1 MDRRL
6 EILDQPEDVRDLVG
20 QCELTGKRTLFERNG
35 RIVAVLVSHDEYLA
49 LKETIAI
56 TNDAQLRA
64 RLETAE
70 GEVARGAMLLV
81 EDLLVE

>member
-6 EILDQPEDVRDLVG
+6 EILDQPEDVRDLVA

-49 LKETIAI
+49 LKETISI
-56 TNDAQLRA
+56 SNDAPLRV
-64 RLETAE
+64 RLEAAE

>member
-6 EILDQPEDVRDLVG
+6 AILDQPEDVRDLVA
-20 QCELTGKRTLFERNG
+20 QCELTGKRTLFERND

-56 TNDAQLRA
+56 ANDAPLRA

-70 GEVARGAMLLV
+70 AEVARGAMLLV

>member
-6 EILDQPEDVRDLVG
+6 EILDQPEDVRELVA

-35 RIVAVLVSHDEYLA
+35 RIVALLISHDEYLA

-56 TNDAQLRA
+56 SNDAPLRA
-64 RLETAE
+64 RLDAAE

>member
-6 EILDQPEDVRDLVG
+6 EILDQPEDVRELVS

-35 RIVAVLVSHDEYLA
+35 RIVALLVSHDEYLA

-56 TNDAQLRA
+56 SNDAALRA
-64 RLETAE
+64 RLETSE
-70 GEVARGAMLLV
+70 GEVARGAMLVV

>member
-6 EILDQPEDVRDLVG
+6 EILDQPEDVRDLVA

-35 RIVAVLVSHDEYLA
+35 RVVAVLVSHDEYLA

-56 TNDAQLRA
+56 TNDAPLRG

-70 GEVARGAMLLV
+70 AELARGAMLLV

>member
-6 EILDQPEDVRDLVG
+6 EILDQPEDVRELVA

-56 TNDAQLRA
+56 SNDAALRA

-70 GEVARGAMLLV
+70 AEVRRGAMLLV

>member
-6 EILDQPEDVRDLVG
+6 EILDQPEDVRELVG

-35 RIVAVLVSHDEYLA
+35 RIAAVLISHDEYLA

-56 TNDAQLRA
+56 SNDAALRA